1 MSRPNGLAFMDTQQ
15 ESMHLDVVHAGMQP
29 QARRPGIPCLA
40 HGNMSSAPGIA
51 RDRQGRPMR
60 RGRSLGDTDL
70 SGTSL
75 SFFISDR
82 AAAQEAIVDEYILA
96 ACPSL
101 FAAMI
106 STRKSSNSV
115 VAGRIQVNIYTLTIS
130 AQNVGQVG
138 YCALGHRPRTFASL
152 CSILYYRC
160 ACGRQ
165 WQCSPEEECE

>member
-15 ESMHLDVVHAGMQP
+15 ESMYVLHAGMQP

-40 HGNMSSAPGIA
+40 HGNMCT
-51 RDRQGRPMR
+51 RDRQGSPGPSDAAWPR
-60 RGRSLGDTDL
+60 LGDTDL
-70 SGTSL
+70 SGTSF
-75 SFFISDR
+75 SSFISDR

-96 ACPSL
+96 ACPLL

-106 STRKSSNSV
+106 STLESSNSV
-115 VAGRIQVNIYTLTIS
+115 VAGRIQVNPYTLTIS

-138 YCALGHRPRTFASL
+138 YCALGHWPRTFASL

-160 ACGRQ
+160 SCARQ
-165 WQCSPEEECE
+165 WQCSSEEECE